1 MEHHIL
7 LSFLSN
13 YQPKK
18 EIISS
23 TSYETENGKI
33 SGYNSSEPAVKY
45 VIKCLEANYFP
56 DMTNAGKV
64 IEEWKDDY
72 NRNRPQKGLK

>member
-45 VIKCLEANYFP
+45 VIKCLEANYLQ
-56 DMTNAGKV
+56 
-64 IEEWKDDY
+64 I
-72 NRNRPQKGLK
+72 